1 MIECSRADRNPVV
14 HYHVVL
20 LDLDLG
26 CYQSYGWDEHFG
38 NDLVFYLNNARLS
51 PDPSDPMVD
60 QCTRACADRGY
71 DHAALEDGTA
81 CMCGHGPP
89 TMPALVGECLPCSDD
104 ATREW

>member
-1 MIECSRADRNPVV
+1 M

-20 LDLDLG
+20 LDLDIG